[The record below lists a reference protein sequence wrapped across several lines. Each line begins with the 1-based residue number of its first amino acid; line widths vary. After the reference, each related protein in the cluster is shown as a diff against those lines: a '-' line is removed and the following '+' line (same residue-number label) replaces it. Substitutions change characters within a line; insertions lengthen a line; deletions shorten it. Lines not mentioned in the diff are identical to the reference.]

1 MQKIILYRF
10 SRPDGGITV
19 SPVKPEGDYT
29 ELTRLVAD
37 EGMTLSDG
45 ESTTF
50 CVDTDKPSEWSE
62 IEA

>member
-1 MQKIILYRF
+1 MQKITLYRF
-10 SRPDGGITV
+10 SRPVGGMTV
-19 SPVKPEGDYT
+19 SPVKPEGECV

-37 EGMTLSDG
+37 EGMLLSNG

-50 CVDTDKPSEWSE
+50 CVDTDNPSEWSE